1 MKQGEVWV
9 DSYKNQ
15 GDQNK
20 DRRYSSSRTFNQKY
34 SNFGEQSICCI
45 VAK

>member
-20 DRRYSSSRTFNQKY
+20 DRSYQVLEPSTKNTQILESRAFAA
-34 SNFGEQSICCI
+34 
-45 VAK
+45 V